1 MKTLGEILLLFV
13 LVGVNAFFVAAEMAL
28 VRVRRTRIDQLVE
41 QGNRTAKLIQD
52 ELEVPSRYISA
63 CQLGIT
69 FATLALGAVGEAA
82 FAEDLTGLLIRMP
95 VFEGQVYALHVAKVA
110 VYFLAFSVTAF
121 VQTVFGEL
129 MPKQITLVRAEQVMF
144 ALVWPMRGWCWL
156 TWPFLNILEGFSSI
170 VMKALKL
177 PEPTRHHSVHT
188 NEELKMLVS
197 ASQEEGVLELEEEE
211 MIHSVFDFS
220 DTVVK
225 EVMTPRT
232 DMICM
237 NADSTVKDFVDMA
250 LQNGYSRLP
259 VYEEDV
265 DDIFGAVHI
274 RDALRAIMENRDN
287 EPVRPL
293 VKNVLVVPENKPA
306 GDLLTDF
313 KKNKTHMAVVVDEY
327 GGTLGLITM
336 DDLLEELVGDI
347 PDEHD
352 ADDEE
357 IFQDADGSVLFDAK
371 MSLYDA
377 AEKLHIELDDEEF
390 NTVGGHVF
398 GELGRKP
405 QIGDE
410 IETDTFI
417 MRVESADRHRI
428 LKLRL
433 IRKHLDESESEAN
446 GNGTAHG
453 GGKDSKD
460 SKDGKE
466 HGSNK
471 TVESSN

>member
-1 MKTLGEILLLFV
+1 MEVLLLFV

-69 FATLALGAVGEAA
+69 FATLALGATGEAA
-82 FAEDLTGLLIRMP
+82 FAEDLTDIITASNIFQGY
-95 VFEGQVYALHVAKVA
+95 QLHVAKA
-110 VYFLAFSVTAF
+110 FFYFGAFSITAF

-129 MPKQITLVRAEQVMF
+129 MPKQITLLHAERVMF
-144 ALVWPMRGWCWL
+144 MLVWPMRGWCWL
-156 TWPFLNILEGFSSI
+156 TWPFLNILEGFSAI
-170 VMKALKL
+170 VMKALHL
-177 PEPTRHHSVHT
+177 PEPTKHHSVHT
-188 NEELKMLVS
+188 GEELKMLVT
-197 ASQEEGVLELEEEE
+197 ASQAEGVLEEEEEE
-211 MIHSVFDFS
+211 MIHSVFDFA
-220 DTVVK
+220 DTVAK

-232 DMICM
+232 DMICL
-237 NADSTVKDFVDMA
+237 NGDGTIKDFVDMA

-259 VYEEDV
+259 IYEEDI

-274 RDALRAIMENRDN
+274 RDGLRAIMENRGN
-287 EPVRPL
+287 ESVRTL

-336 DDLLEELVGDI
+336 DDLLEELVGDM

-352 ADDEE
+352 LVEDGVSIEP
-357 IFQDADGSVLFDAK
+357 DGSILFDAK
-371 MSLYDA
+371 MSLYDFQ
-377 AEKLHIELDDEEF
+377 EKFGIEIDDEEF

-405 QIGDE
+405 QVGDE
-410 IETDTFI
+410 IETDEFTL
-417 MRVESADRHRI
+417 RVEGADKHRI

-433 IRKHLDESESEAN
+433 IRKDPAQKDQPESEKN

-453 GGKDSKD
+453 GTDKNGLT
-460 SKDGKE
+460 
-466 HGSNK
+466 NK
-471 TVESSN
+471 TVETSN

>member
-1 MKTLGEILLLFV
+1 M
-13 LVGVNAFFVAAEMAL
+13 LVALNAFFVAAEMAL

-69 FATLALGAVGEAA
+69 FATLGLGATGEAA
-82 FAEDLTGLLIRMP
+82 FAEDLTGLMVNWG
-95 VFEGQVYALHVAKVA
+95 VFEGYSLHVAKA
-110 VYFLAFSVTAF
+110 FLYFAAFSITAF

-129 MPKQITLVRAEQVMF
+129 LPKQITLVRAEPVMF
-144 ALVWPMRGWCWL
+144 ALIWPMRGWCWL
-156 TWPFLNILEGFSSI
+156 TWPFLNVLEGFSAI
-170 VMKALKL
+170 VMKALHL

-188 NEELKMLVS
+188 GEELKMLVS
-197 ASQEEGVLELEEEE
+197 ASHEEGVLEQEEEE
-211 MIHSVFDFS
+211 MIHSVFDFA
-220 DTVVK
+220 DTVAK

-232 DMICM
+232 DLVCLP
-237 NADSTVKDFVDMA
+237 AESTIKDFIDMA
-250 LQNGYSRLP
+250 LQHGYSRVP
-259 VYEEDV
+259 VYDEDV

-274 RDALRAIMENRDN
+274 RDGLRAIMENRGG
-287 EPVRPL
+287 ETVRSL

-327 GGTLGLITM
+327 GGTIGIITM

-352 ADDEE
+352 AEE
-357 IFQDADGSVLFDAK
+357 EFVETQPDGSILFDAK
-371 MSLYDA
+371 LSVYDA
-377 AEKLHIELDDEEF
+377 SEKLGIELDDEEF

-405 QIGDE
+405 QVGDQ

-417 MRVESADRHRI
+417 MRVEAADRHRI

-433 IRKHLDESESEAN
+433 IHKHPEDEVNEEN
-446 GNGTAHG
+446 GNGVANG
-453 GGKDSKD
+453 GGHSEKN
-460 SKDGKE
+460 GV
-466 HGSNK
+466 NK
-471 TVESSN
+471 TVENHS